1 MNKEIFLKINNYND
15 YEISNYG
22 RVKSLKHNMIRF
34 LKPDLSNHTHTTYKY
49 VRLSINGKTS
59 KKAIHRL
66 VGEHFV
72 NGYNSKLH
80 INHIDNNGLNNHYTN
95 LEWVT
100 HSENMI
106 HAERQGRLYSSQSKG
121 GKLSKVKY
129 VENCLSEINKI
140 YSNWK
145 IIKFV
150 DKKSHHLR
158 VECQCI
164 LCKDYHELDLTYV
177 QHNISKQ
184 CKSCSLKIS
193 GKLRR
198 EEKAKSLIGTR
209 VDNWEV
215 QDNYYHRTYKS
226 KVGKSDRIDIMI
238 DCKCNICNN
247 IITRTP
253 HQITNKIMKKCQ
265 TCNR

>member
-1 MNKEIFLKINNYND
+1 MKQEIVKSSKTSYNRITLSLNGQIKRFQVHQLIGKHFINNIN
-15 YEISNYG
+15 N
-22 RVKSLKHNMIRF
+22 
-34 LKPDLSNHTHTTYKY
+34 KPY
-49 VRLSINGKTS
+49 
-59 KKAIHRL
+59 
-66 VGEHFV
+66 
-72 NGYNSKLH
+72 
-80 INHIDNNGLNNHYTN
+80 INHIDNNGLNNHYSN

-129 VENCLSEINKI
+129 VENCLSEVNKI

-150 DKKSHHLR
+150 NKKSHHLR

-164 LCKDYHELDLTYV
+164 LCKDYHKLDLTYV

-184 CKSCSLKIS
+184 CKSCSLKIN
-193 GKLRR
+193 GKLKR
-198 EEKAKSLIGTR
+198 EEKAKSLIGTK

-226 KVGKSDRIDIMI
+226 KIGKSDRIDIMI

-253 HQITNKIMKKCQ
+253 HQITNKQMKKCQ